1 MSNLFSS
8 WWIHLYPRFFREQYE
23 EEMLLLFREQMRDE
37 VGFSGKLRIQ
47 FNLLRDLVTTLPQVY
62 SEVLSQSGRAKIVEG
77 DVQTFRLLDDRG
89 PGLWI
94 YTTSTVIT
102 LLIFQ
107 SIKRMYPCPGSAHLG
122 FSTLMWLQIKGHQ
135 LINFFIR

>member
-8 WWIHLYPRFFREQYE
+8 WWIHLYPRSFREQYE

-37 VGFSGKLRIQ
+37 AGLSGKLRIQ
-47 FNLLRDLVTTLPQVY
+47 FDLLRDLVTTLPQVY
-62 SEVLSQSGRAKIVEG
+62 SDVLSRSGRAKIVEG
-77 DVQTFRLLDDRG
+77 DVQAFRLLDDKG

-94 YTTSTVIT
+94 YTASTVVT

-107 SIKRMYPCPGSAHLG
+107 SIKSMHPCPAFAHLG
-122 FSTLMWLQIKGHQ
+122 SSALMWLQIKGHE
-135 LINFFIR
+135 LIHFFVR